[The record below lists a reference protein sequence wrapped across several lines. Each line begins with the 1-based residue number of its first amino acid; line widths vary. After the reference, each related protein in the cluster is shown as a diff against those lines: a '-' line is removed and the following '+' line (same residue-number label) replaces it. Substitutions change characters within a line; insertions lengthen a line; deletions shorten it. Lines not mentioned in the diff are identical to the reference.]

1 MNKEFNLKSRKNAIL
16 NKDKF
21 YNLTY
26 NIKDKQKE
34 TTVSTGK
41 NAFTLLELLVVIL
54 ILGLLAGTV
63 VPKIIGSAT
72 KAKVDL
78 VCTNMAGAAQ
88 AVKMFK
94 VDNGMYPETE
104 EGFEALQT
112 NPDSDKYSN
121 YASTAYLEHLPTDSW
136 GSKMVYL
143 KVGNGF
149 DIISY
154 GADRREGGTD
164 EYADIKYSNCHKD
177 K

>member
-1 MNKEFNLKSRKNAIL
+1 MTKEFELKSHKNIML
-16 NKDKF
+16 NKNKVN
-21 YNLTY
+21 NLTTE
-26 NIKDKQKE
+26 IKGKQKKIIGRTE
-34 TTVSTGK
+34 K

-78 VCTNMAGAAQ
+78 VCTSMAGAAQ
-88 AVKMFK
+88 AIKMFK

-112 NPDSDKYSN
+112 NPDPDKYSN
-121 YASTAYLEHLPTDSW
+121 YATTAYLEHLPTDSW
-136 GSKMVYL
+136 GAKMVYL

-154 GADRREGGTD
+154 GADKREGGTD
-164 EYADIKYSNCHKD
+164 EYADIKYSQCHKD

>member
-1 MNKEFNLKSRKNAIL
+1 MSKEFDLKSHKNNIL
-16 NKDKF
+16 NKNK
-21 YNLTY
+21 YNNLTFNTKY
-26 NIKDKQKE
+26 KQKKIADIAE
-34 TTVSTGK
+34 K

-112 NPDSDKYSN
+112 NPDPDKYSN

-136 GSKMVYL
+136 GSKMIYI

-154 GADRREGGTD
+154 GADRREGGSD